1 MYQQKKSMAIWLY
14 TISRN
19 IKQFLYQVLDVTIL
33 IQIWMLCG
41 FINNA
46 L

>member
-19 IKQFLYQVLDVTIL
+19 TMQFLYQVLGVTIL
-33 IQIWMLCG
+33 VQIWIL
-41 FINNA
+41 
-46 L
+46 